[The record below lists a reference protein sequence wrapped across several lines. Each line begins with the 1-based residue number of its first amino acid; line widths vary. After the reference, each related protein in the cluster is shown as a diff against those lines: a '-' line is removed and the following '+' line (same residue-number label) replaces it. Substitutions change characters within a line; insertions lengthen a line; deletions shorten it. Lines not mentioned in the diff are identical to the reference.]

1 MAFWAKAWS
10 SICPI
15 DDWDDAPE
23 VPAPDV
29 DDEGVRGVVVCA
41 SAETTVP
48 VNPAHMAS
56 AVVICLKFVF
66 ITGFN
71 NCF

>member
-1 MAFWAKAWS
+1 V
-10 SICPI
+10 P
-15 DDWDDAPE
+15 D

-29 DDEGVRGVVVCA
+29 DDDELRGVVVCA
-41 SAETTVP
+41 SVEATVP
-48 VNPAHMAS
+48 INPAHTAS
-56 AVVICLKFVF
+56 AVVICLKFLF